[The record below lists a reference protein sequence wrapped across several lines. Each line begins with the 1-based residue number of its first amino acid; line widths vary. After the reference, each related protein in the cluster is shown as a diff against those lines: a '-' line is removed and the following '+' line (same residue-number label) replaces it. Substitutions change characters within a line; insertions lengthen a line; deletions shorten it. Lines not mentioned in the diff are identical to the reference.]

1 MSDRFKLAKSV
12 LVNFSGNQKS
22 IRINMLNLSFYIFLP
37 FLTSRCS
44 IENEK
49 HADANILVMNNLEW
63 SLITGKKVFFGH
75 QSVGNGVIKGI
86 DSLQSTG
93 TTSTINIVLT
103 RDTSDFNGPIFAHS
117 KIGKNLDPKSKIDD
131 FVNIL
136 ESGVGSAVD
145 IAMMKLCY
153 VDIDKNT
160 DIKELFNYYQNSVN
174 RMKSRFPDLNI
185 IHWTVPL
192 TEKPKGIKGVAK
204 TILRMDDNVYR
215 NRYNQ
220 LLRQSY
226 SKEDI
231 FDIAAI
237 ESTFDD
243 GTQNLYKK
251 AIPGLIS
258 DYSSDG
264 SHLNELGRKVV
275 AQHLLRI
282 LQVVN

>member
-1 MSDRFKLAKSV
+1 MSNRFKKNKSI
-12 LVNFSGNQKS
+12 LVHFFGNQK
-22 IRINMLNLSFYIFLP
+22 LCKVNLLHLYLYIVIFFLA
-37 FLTSRCS
+37 SSCS
-44 IENEK
+44 GEK
-49 HADANILVMNNLEW
+49 VKYIDTNILEMNSSEW
-63 SLITGKKVFFGH
+63 SLIAGKKIFFGH

-86 DSLQSTG
+86 DSLKSKG
-93 TTSTINIVLT
+93 TTSTLNIVLT
-103 RDTSDFNGPIFAHS
+103 RDTSDFNDPIFAHS

-136 ESGVGSAVD
+136 ESGVGSGAD

-160 DIKELFNYYQNSVN
+160 DIDELFNYYQNSVN
-174 RMKSRFPDLNI
+174 RMKSRFPDLKI

-220 LLRQSY
+220 LLRQSF
-226 SKEDI
+226 SKEEI

-237 ESTFDD
+237 ESTFND

-264 SHLNELGRKVV
+264 SHLNEVGKKVV
-275 AQHLLRI
+275 AQHLLKV
-282 LQVVN
+282 LQAVN